1 VTTVASV
8 GIRELRDHLTS
19 ILRRVRAGERVEV
32 THDGVPVAVI
42 SPMPNDPLDRLI
54 AAGEASAAQAPL
66 DLPPLQPVTS
76 GVSASQALQ
85 EDRAE

>member
-1 VTTVASV
+1 MTTVASV

-42 SPMPNDPLDRLI
+42 SPMPSDPLDRLI
-54 AAGEASAAQAPL
+54 AAGEASAAQGPL
-66 DLPPLQPVTS
+66 ELPELQPVTS
-76 GVSASQALQ
+76 GVGASQALQ